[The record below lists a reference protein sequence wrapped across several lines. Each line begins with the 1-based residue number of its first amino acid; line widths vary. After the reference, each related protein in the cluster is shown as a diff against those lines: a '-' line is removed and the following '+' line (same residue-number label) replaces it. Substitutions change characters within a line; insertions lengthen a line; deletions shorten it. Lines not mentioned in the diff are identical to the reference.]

1 MNLIGL
7 WTENRKK
14 AQSMEN
20 INGIIV
26 SGKIYIPVE
35 CGNDLPCGVAN
46 ILIQGVL
53 ERIFGKDFF
62 KEDKV

>member
-1 MNLIGL
+1 
-7 WTENRKK
+7 
-14 AQSMEN
+14 MEN

-46 ILIQGVL
+46 ILIQGAL
-53 ERIFGKDFF
+53 ERIFGADFF